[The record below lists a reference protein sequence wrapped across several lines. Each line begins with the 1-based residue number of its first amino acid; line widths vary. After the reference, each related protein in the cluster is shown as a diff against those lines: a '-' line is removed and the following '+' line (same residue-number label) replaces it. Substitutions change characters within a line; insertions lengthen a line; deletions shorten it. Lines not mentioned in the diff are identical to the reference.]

1 MSTAASHLAPISGY
15 LIVGFFAV
23 VFVFAGI
30 AKLAPHTPRVR
41 AKPLLTERER
51 GARAIIERVL
61 PHARVHVQVSMGA
74 LLQTER
80 GFNRAETMRARNKFS
95 QKIVDFVI
103 EDRTSGAVLAL
114 VELDDRSHD
123 NIRDRVRDAMTAS
136 AGYRTIRLPAGR
148 VDHADIA
155 ARLQSLQPGIA
166 TVAHSPL
173 SAERQSA

>member
-1 MSTAASHLAPISGY
+1 MSTTASHLAPISGY
-15 LIVGFFAV
+15 IIVGFFVV
-23 VFVFAGI
+23 VFVLVGI
-30 AKLAPHTPRVR
+30 ARLAPRTPRVR

-51 GARAIIERVL
+51 AARAIIERVL

-80 GFNRAETMRARNKFS
+80 GFNRSETLRVRNRFS

-114 VELDDRSHD
+114 VELDDHSHD
-123 NIRDRVRDAMTAS
+123 NSRDRARDAMTAS

-148 VDHADIA
+148 VEHADIA
-155 ARLQSLQPGIA
+155 ARLRPLQPGIA
-166 TVAHSPL
+166 IVANSPQG
-173 SAERQSA
+173 AERQSA

>member
-23 VFVFAGI
+23 VFVLAGI
-30 AKLAPHTPRVR
+30 ARLAPHTPRVR

-51 GARAIIERVL
+51 AARAIIERFL

-80 GFNRAETMRARNKFS
+80 GFNRSETLRVRNSFS

-103 EDRTSGAVLAL
+103 EDRTSGAILAL

-155 ARLQSLQPGIA
+155 ARLQPLQLGIA